1 METKIRAGEEMDII
15 IGKIYRL
22 GVPVPV
28 PVPVPFE
35 RSGLSSFF

>member
-1 METKIRAGEEMDII
+1 METKIRAGEKMDII

-28 PVPVPFE
+28 PVPVPFD